1 MAVMVTSGSV
11 GFGSVILV
19 RRLLARMS
27 RPMWRRISVHSSC
40 CSAKMA
46 PRRRTSALRSGKTSD
61 DVSLSSGLGFRRRE
75 CFVLVVG
82 HVLLKAVEEDAHET
96 VREVAQCGGV
106 TVAAL
111 TAPVVVGSGA
121 R

>member
-1 MAVMVTSGSV
+1 
-11 GFGSVILV
+11 
-19 RRLLARMS
+19 
-27 RPMWRRISVHSSC
+27 
-40 CSAKMA
+40 MA
-46 PRRRTSALRSGKTSD
+46 PTRRMTAASLGKTSD
-61 DVSLSSGLGFRRRE
+61 DVRLSSGLGFPKRE
-75 CFVLVVG
+75 CLVLVVG
-82 HVLLKAVEEDAHET
+82 QVLLKAVEEDAHET